1 MIEEYL
7 QPTNGQKSFY
17 KKAKVVTD
25 DFGNKTLY
33 SYDSRIIVTMKG
45 EHYPVFDQYDSYQLL
60 THTTLKHIKSYC
72 GWNKKEIMKKVCE
85 QLCPEDIKVGMFLA
99 IPFYKSIQKVKSIEN
114 DIVEFEND
122 DIKFNRKYFN
132 HPIYEYK
139 DETL

>member
-1 MIEEYL
+1 M

-45 EHYPVFDQYDSYQLL
+45 EHYPVFNQYESCQLL
-60 THTTLKHIKSYC
+60 TQTTLKHIKSYC

-85 QLCPEDIKVGMFLA
+85 QLHPEDIKVGMFLA
-99 IPFYKSIQKVKSIEN
+99 IPFTNLFKKLN
-114 DIVEFEND
+114 
-122 DIKFNRKYFN
+122 
-132 HPIYEYK
+132 
-139 DETL
+139 L